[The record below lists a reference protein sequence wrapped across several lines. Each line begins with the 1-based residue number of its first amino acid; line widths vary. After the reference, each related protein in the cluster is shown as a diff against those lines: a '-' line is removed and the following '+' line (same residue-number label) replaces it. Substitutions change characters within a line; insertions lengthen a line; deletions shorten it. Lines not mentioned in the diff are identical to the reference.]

1 MSDQEEEIKGSEE
14 PTAPA
19 WMATFG
25 DMMSLLL
32 CFFVLLMSFASM
44 DVRRFAVVSGSM
56 KDAFG
61 VQTLHP
67 GIVTA
72 VSTSIVELSDTESTP
87 LVRVI
92 DVPNRNPSEA
102 EQSLMA
108 RIEMSMREHDVDR
121 LLQIETTSAGVVL
134 RMPGRMLFAQGSA
147 ELVPEAVVYL
157 HEVAALL
164 EATPG
169 DIAIEGH
176 SDPSPL
182 RSGSQRTNWHLSAER
197 AVTTLVHLIE
207 VEGVD
212 PQRLR
217 ATGFGASR
225 PLEGAE
231 DDPATSRRVEFVFL
245 REPFQEGLAVEAGSA
260 EEKRSNDEQE
270 VRR

>member
-1 MSDQEEEIKGSEE
+1 MSEPEEEIAASEE

-25 DMMSLLL
+25 DLMSLLL

-92 DVPNRNPSEA
+92 DMPNRNPSEA

-121 LLQIETTSAGVVL
+121 LLQIESTPAGVVL
-134 RMPGRMLFAQGSA
+134 RMPGRMLFAPGSA

-157 HEVAALL
+157 HEVAALI

-182 RSGSQRTNWHLSAER
+182 RGGSQRTNWHLSAER
-197 AVTTLVHLIE
+197 AVATLVHLVE

-212 PQRLR
+212 ERRLR

-225 PLEGAE
+225 PLDGAE
-231 DDPATSRRVEFVFL
+231 DDPAASRRVEFVFL
-245 REPFQEGLAVEAGSA
+245 REPFQKRLATDATGSEEAG
-260 EEKRSNDEQE
+260 SNDEQGE
-270 VRR
+270 RR